1 MSEQQTP
8 DGSVYQPPDHKP
20 SRWPWLLALLLII
33 GLGVV
38 IWLWWGNGTPSPKTT
53 ARQEGKASP
62 AAQAKAQNGETT
74 TGAPPPPPPSAQG
87 KVIPVPEP
95 GAKPA
100 TGGSGAASASGG
112 QAGQKA
118 LSREQAARKKPYGIQ
133 KSLDVVVRSDEAIK
147 VGDKTVPVSELQR
160 KLVVEQRGKVLEQ
173 PLGKPV
179 RISVWGVHVVRP
191 GENLWDIHFRL
202 LREYMK
208 SRGVELPPHADR
220 PTPQGYSSGVG
231 KILKFAE
238 HMVGVYNVQTH
249 RMTSNLNLL
258 EPGRKVV
265 VYNLTEI
272 FEQLAKID
280 PKDLSGVMYDGRVLF
295 FPEKKLTPNPPPKKN
310 S

>member
-1 MSEQQTP
+1 MSAQESP
-8 DGSVYQPPDHKP
+8 DSSVYQAPDHKP

-38 IWLWWGNGTPSPKTT
+38 IWLWWGNGTPQQQST
-53 ARQEGKASP
+53 ARQEGKAAP
-62 AAQAKAQNGETT
+62 AAQAKKAQTGETT

-95 GAKPA
+95 GAKTA
-100 TGGSGAASASGG
+100 ASEKASGAAGG
-112 QAGQKA
+112 QVAG
-118 LSREQAARKKPYGIQ
+118 EQAARKKPYGIQ

-147 VGDKTVPVSELQR
+147 VGDKTVPISELQR

-173 PLGKPV
+173 PLGKPI

-280 PKDLSGVMYDGRVLF
+280 PRDLSGVMYDGRVLF